1 MRCSSR
7 TRRGRTP
14 RASIHEDGEF
24 GDVGATISAWLG
36 AKHPGKG
43 APGRV
48 DHREMRVVRALND
61 PDARRSPVRR
71 PRTGLA
77 ARKAVYRERHRP
89 RRAGACARGRSRAT
103 RRTRVLEVGCGE
115 GELAERLT
123 ATVAEVV
130 AVDQSPRMVE
140 LTRARGVDA
149 HVADVQQLPFPD
161 ASFDAVLAA
170 WMLYHVPDLDRGLS
184 EVARVLRPGG
194 RLVAT
199 TNGADHLA
207 ELLALGGIERWELP
221 FEAENGAEILGR
233 HFASVRAAGCLRHG
247 DVSRHRARS
256 LVLRLVRAPDR
267 RPRPTSRRRSTAP
280 WSARRLP
287 GGLASRVL

>member
-1 MRCSSR
+1 M
-7 TRRGRTP
+7 T
-14 RASIHEDGEF
+14 
-24 GDVGATISAWLG
+24 
-36 AKHPGKG
+36 
-43 APGRV
+43 
-48 DHREMRVVRALND
+48 VVRALND
-61 PDARRSPVRR
+61 PDHVVRQYQ
-71 PRTGLA
+71 TEAGLA
-77 ARKAVYRERHRP
+77 ARKAVYRDVTGPDARELALEAVLNDAP
-89 RRAGACARGRSRAT
+89 R
-103 RRTRVLEVGCGE
+103 RVLEVGCGE

-123 ATVAEVV
+123 ATVPVVV

-149 HVADVQQLPFPD
+149 HVADVQHLPFPD

-184 EVARVLRPGG
+184 EVARVLRPGA

-233 HFASVRAAGCLRHG
+233 HFSSVQRQDAHG
-247 DVSRHRARS
+247 TVTFRDIE
-256 LVLRLVRAPDR
+256 LVRSYFASSERLTGAVDR
-267 RPRPTSRRRSTAP
+267 LPAALDGPLV
-280 WSARRLP
+280 ARRLP
-287 GGLASRVL
+287 VVFVAIL